1 MADSSADSQPKLA
14 ARLPIVAAVGAG
26 VFVLLAVLVATGVLT
41 SLDEHAVAHWMPWLR
56 PSRPRLI
63 HVAAVFV
70 PQTRPTL
77 GGTLVALWTYPA
89 SPFVS
94 MLIVAACAYAVRR
107 RGSPGAAISLCALW
121 IVANVLELTGKA
133 VIERPPVGV
142 AGFRHSYPSGHA
154 IRACVVAAG
163 IAWTWRRAGPAAAA
177 WALTVP
183 VALVLLGDHTPT
195 DVVGGLALAACL
207 IALWQERRP
216 LVVS

>member
-1 MADSSADSQPKLA
+1 MADSSADSQPMLA
-14 ARLPIVAAVGAG
+14 ARLPIVAAVGAV

-94 MLIVAACAYAVRR
+94 VLLIAGCAYAALR
-107 RGSPGAAISLCALW
+107 RGSRRAAISLCALW
-121 IVANVLELTGKA
+121 IVANVLELIGKA
-133 VIERPPVGV
+133 VIERPPVGI
-142 AGFRHSYPSGHA
+142 ASFRHSYPSGHT
-154 IRACVVAAG
+154 IRACIVAAA
-163 IAWTWRRAGPAAAA
+163 IAWTWRRAGGVATA

-183 VALVLLGDHTPT
+183 VALVLIGDHTPT
-195 DVVGGLALAACL
+195 DVAGGLALAAFL
-207 IALWQERRP
+207 IALWPQQAR
-216 LVVS
+216 